1 MIIKKTEITKSQ
13 VVKYLDI
20 KEQIKDL
27 MLGYRFEFN
36 TKEVR
41 NQMANHISLLLDK
54 EVVDKTTEQM
64 LNYSSYYFVVK
75 VDNNEYPLSKYLLH
89 YERLKKIKKLQKY
102 E

>member
-1 MIIKKTEITKSQ
+1 MIIKTEINKSQ

-20 KEQIKDL
+20 RNQIKDL
-27 MLGYRFEFN
+27 ILRYSFEFN
-36 TKEVR
+36 TEKVR
-41 NQMANHISLLLDK
+41 NQIANDISLLLDK
-54 EVVDKTTEQM
+54 EVVDKTTEQIIY
-64 LNYSSYYFVVK
+64 NNNYYFVVK